1 MTVTGGRTTA
11 RTGAASTTRAPR
23 PEDQGVD
30 ARPTESPLLTVR
42 DLRVVFRDRR
52 GRENVAVDGFS
63 ADVTRGKHLAVVG
76 ESGSGKTVSM
86 RALLHLLPG
95 TARVTGQAVFDGE
108 ELLDRRPERMQSVRG
123 RRIGMVFQNP
133 AQAFNPT
140 LTLKRQLTEHLLW
153 HRMCG
158 PKEAVERAVE
168 ALDRVGIPDPARRI
182 KLYPFQLSGGM
193 LQRAMVAQAIVAQP
207 EILIADEPTTA
218 VDVTLQRQVL
228 DLLLSLGDDGLSMVV
243 ITHDLGVA
251 RYMCSDVIVMQNGS
265 IVERGEMATFAR
277 DARTDYAR
285 R

>member
-1 MTVTGGRTTA
+1 
-11 RTGAASTTRAPR
+11 
-23 PEDQGVD
+23 
-30 ARPTESPLLTVR
+30 
-42 DLRVVFRDRR
+42 
-52 GRENVAVDGFS
+52 
-63 ADVTRGKHLAVVG
+63 
-76 ESGSGKTVSM
+76 M

-285 R
+285 RLLDAALDVSAPEETRPLVERPDLVAAHDLTKVFEGAAGEVT